1 MIGKITDTATMAAE
15 DVRSRIAWC
24 GPTAHL
30 FDSTLRETLR
40 LARPE
45 VADAEL
51 VAALGGAAISPLA
64 QKMGLRFLELTA
76 ERAVATLPV
85 AGNEQPVGLLHG
97 GAHLVLAESLGSM
110 AAKIHAGPDR
120 NVVGVEISATHHRA
134 VRSGLVT
141 GTATAVH
148 LGGTLV
154 THEVVMTDEQGRRLS
169 TVRMTNMLLDAR

>member
-1 MIGKITDTATMAAE
+1 MSEHTETTPAASE
-15 DVRSRIAWC
+15 RVY
-24 GPTAHL
+24 
-30 FDSTLRETLR
+30 
-40 LARPE
+40 RPGVTPE
-45 VADAEL
+45 LTPAELEAACAEAGLTPEL

-169 TVRMTNMLLDAR
+169 TARITNLVLAPRP